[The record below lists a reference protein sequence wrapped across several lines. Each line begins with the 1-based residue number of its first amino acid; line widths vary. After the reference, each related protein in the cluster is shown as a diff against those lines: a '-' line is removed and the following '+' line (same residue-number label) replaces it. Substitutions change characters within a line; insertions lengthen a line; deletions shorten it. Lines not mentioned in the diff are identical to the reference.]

1 MLGWR
6 WRIIESQPVHFVVS
20 TSQQIRQALQ
30 HSTPKPMQWL
40 DNLSKV
46 WYQMY
51 QQENR
56 SLADKFI
63 NCLACLASMCSGQNL
78 EVRMS
83 NPLSG
88 GTTDVKCLQQ
98 FHCHLPCQACH
109 CLQYTAANATLLQ
122 VCPMASWPITILL
135 EANIWYSVCVCA
147 CLHLHVRLSLMY
159 SYMVYIYFHLFV
171 TLNYIMTSN
180 DQYCTKT

>member
-1 MLGWR
+1 
-6 WRIIESQPVHFVVS
+6 
-20 TSQQIRQALQ
+20 
-30 HSTPKPMQWL
+30 
-40 DNLSKV
+40 
-46 WYQMY
+46 MY

-122 VCPMASWPITILL
+122 VCPMVLLAHHNLTRGKYMILC
-135 EANIWYSVCVCA
+135 VCVCLSA
-147 CLHLHVRLSLMY
+147 SPRQAFAYVFLYGIHLLN
-159 SYMVYIYFHLFV
+159 LFPFICY
-171 TLNYIMTSN
+171 TQLYN
-180 DQYCTKT
+180 DI